1 MAEIVNLR
9 LARKQRARRLAADA
23 AASNR
28 VRFGRTTAEKSR
40 DVMDA
45 KKAVLH
51 LNHHQ
56 LDKDKER

>member
-1 MAEIVNLR
+1 MVEIVNLR

-28 VRFGRTTAEKSR
+28 ARFGRTVAEKSR
-40 DVMDA
+40 DA
-45 KKAVLH
+45 TQAEKAVLH